1 MKLEG
6 ELIVKE
12 ILIVEDERVLRDA
25 LRHSLEA
32 AGYAVRVARDGVQ
45 GVAEWERKRPDL
57 IIMNGEMPHKNGL
70 QATAEIRE
78 RDSQTPII
86 LLSAWCGVPDKIE
99 SIKRQMPGAYADF
112 VDPNTSEDALLAI
125 IRDLVSDEG
134 TKAGIA

>member
-1 MKLEG
+1 M
-6 ELIVKE
+6 KE
-12 ILIVEDERVLRDA
+12 ILIVEDECVLRDA

-45 GVAEWERKRPDL
+45 GVEEWERKRPDL

>member
-1 MKLEG
+1 M
-6 ELIVKE
+6 KE

-45 GVAEWERKRPDL
+45 GVEEWERKRPDL

-99 SIKRQMPGAYADF
+99 SIKRQMPGAFADF

>member
-1 MKLEG
+1 M
-6 ELIVKE
+6 KE

-45 GVAEWERKRPDL
+45 GVEEWERKRPDL
-57 IIMNGEMPHKNGL
+57 IIMNGEIPHKNGL

-99 SIKRQMPGAYADF
+99 SIKRQMPGAFADF

>member
-1 MKLEG
+1 M
-6 ELIVKE
+6 KE

-45 GVAEWERKRPDL
+45 GVEEWERKRPDL

-70 QATAEIRE
+70 QTTAEIRE

-99 SIKRQMPGAYADF
+99 SIKRQMPGAFADF

>member
-1 MKLEG
+1 M
-6 ELIVKE
+6 KE
-12 ILIVEDERVLRDA
+12 ILIVEDERALRDA

-45 GVAEWERKRPDL
+45 GVEEWERKRPDL

-78 RDSQTPII
+78 TDSLTPIV

-99 SIKRQMPGAYADF
+99 SIKRLAPGVFADF
-112 VDPNTSEDALLAI
+112 IDPSITEEEFLAR
-125 IRDLVSDEG
+125 IRAIVPNEES
-134 TKAGIA
+134 

>member
-1 MKLEG
+1 M
-6 ELIVKE
+6 KE

-45 GVAEWERKRPDL
+45 GVEEWERKRPDL

-78 RDSQTPII
+78 TDSLTPIV

-99 SIKRQMPGAYADF
+99 SIKWQMPGAFADF

>member
-1 MKLEG
+1 M
-6 ELIVKE
+6 KE
-12 ILIVEDERVLRDA
+12 ILIVEDERALRDA

-45 GVAEWERKRPDL
+45 GVEEWERKRPDL

-99 SIKRQMPGAYADF
+99 SIKRQMPGAFADF

>member
-45 GVAEWERKRPDL
+45 GVEEWERKRPDL